1 MYRLSAFPCAGK
13 KRWGRSL
20 TLSCHDLKIQRVIC
34 TKYSR
39 SDKKKVTEC
48 TVNEF
53 KYWVKERK
61 C

>member
-13 KRWGRSL
+13 KRWRRSL
-20 TLSCHDLKIQRVIC
+20 TLSCHDLKIRRVIS

-61 C
+61 R